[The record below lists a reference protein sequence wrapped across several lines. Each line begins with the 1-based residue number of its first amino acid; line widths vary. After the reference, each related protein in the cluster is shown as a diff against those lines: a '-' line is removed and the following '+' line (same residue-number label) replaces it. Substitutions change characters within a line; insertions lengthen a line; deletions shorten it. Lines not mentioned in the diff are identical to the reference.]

1 MSQQESHRTTD
12 HDTIRQ
18 WVEAR
23 QGQPA
28 IVKSAAQ
35 AGAGDLLRIRFDEGE
50 EALKPISWDEFFAQF
65 EQSKL
70 AFLYQE
76 QTQDGSTSR
85 FCKFIS
91 RDQ

>member
-28 IVKSAAQ
+28 IIKSAAQ
-35 AGAGDLLRIRFDEGE
+35 AGEGDLLRIRFDDSEDV
-50 EALKPISWDEFFAQF
+50 LKPISWEEFFTQF

-70 AFLYQE
+70 ALLYQE
-76 QTQDGSTSR
+76 QTQDGSVSR
-85 FCKFIS
+85 FCKFVS
-91 RDQ
+91 RD